1 MSLNTIRLCAFA
13 RTVTIRA
20 RIAKSLSIT
29 LCRNHVPATA
39 TRGGRSGHL
48 LLSKWRL
55 IMTSQSFRRSNGSLE
70 LAVRRRLHVD
80 TDADNNA
87 RGYVCWTRETGNVVV
102 TKLTLDNVGS
112 LCKLRD
118 CKICEIFHI
127 TWTYQLTVDSF
138 DHLINAIGSRKISI
152 KHLKISIY
160 WPSLIPLTRISYS
173 LVYLLGLAFMALH

>member
-1 MSLNTIRLCAFA
+1 
-13 RTVTIRA
+13 
-20 RIAKSLSIT
+20 
-29 LCRNHVPATA
+29 
-39 TRGGRSGHL
+39 
-48 LLSKWRL
+48 
-55 IMTSQSFRRSNGSLE
+55 MTSQSFRRSNGSLE

-127 TWTYQLTVDSF
+127 T
-138 DHLINAIGSRKISI
+138 
-152 KHLKISIY
+152 
-160 WPSLIPLTRISYS
+160 
-173 LVYLLGLAFMALH
+173 